1 MCYIKYNSPFKA
13 VMSNV
18 ELLYNDY
25 TTTTV
30 NVQHLYIYYKQP

>member
-1 MCYIKYNSPFKA
+1 MCYIKYNIILRLA

-18 ELLYNDY
+18 ELLYNIDY

-30 NVQHLYIYYKQP
+30 NVQHLYIL